1 MSQIRNIVEKVLKD
15 HKEQLLLEA
24 KQVGLLYHG
33 VFDLRDLIEILET
46 DSLYHN
52 RDIGISTSRQ
62 LRNTYTNGEWSR
74 EAILVLDGD
83 KLSENFKILPFQ
95 YPYEFNNYESVIQTH
110 KRHYYKK
117 QYPDYPLNINDYLNW
132 INKLHAE
139 DDTEGDYSRGG
150 ELKNLHK
157 YLIKIILNKKEIEKS
172 INNNED
178 FRPKEQIEKELNKVY
193 KISPV
198 PIELKNI

>member
-1 MSQIRNIVEKVLKD
+1 MSQWRKIVENTSAKYGYNL
-15 HKEQLLLEA
+15 QEA

-33 VFDLRDLIEILET
+33 VFNLEDLIKILET

-62 LRNTYTNGEWSR
+62 LRNDYTTGMYSR

-83 KLSENFKILPFQ
+83 KLSENFKILPLQ
-95 YPYEFNNYESVIQTH
+95 YPYEFNNYETVIQTH

-117 QYPDYPLNINDYLNW
+117 QYPDYPLNINDYSNW
-132 INKLHAE
+132 INKLRAE
-139 DDTEGDYSRGG
+139 EEIEADYSRGG

-157 YLIKIILNKKEIEKS
+157 YLVKIILNKKEIEKT
-172 INNNED
+172 INNNYE

-198 PIELKNI
+198 PVELKNI